1 VRMNQ
6 RVCSVYAPTS
16 LPSRYNYVYGNLE
29 LRESRT
35 PSKMG
40 FLGARMTDKNEIFHM
55 CGRSGEITRFFHLE
69 FMRVGTAKNEAHL
82 HVGEIGGGLG
92 GPCAGAGRRLI

>member
-40 FLGARMTDKNEIFHM
+40 FLGARMTDKNEIFHI
-55 CGRSGEITRFFHLE
+55 CGRFRGDNTVLSSRIYARGH
-69 FMRVGTAKNEAHL
+69 G
-82 HVGEIGGGLG
+82 
-92 GPCAGAGRRLI
+92 